1 MNPIHEAFAQHYCVS
16 GNMRQAAEAIG
27 FEASRGSQWLR
38 REEVKKRIIE
48 LNEVQ
53 FAHVGVTA
61 ETVKAELARIAFA
74 SAADLFDKHGNMIPI
89 QDLPDDVAAT
99 ITQINVEVIRGGTAG
114 EVEIRSVKRADKGAA
129 LAILARHYK
138 VVGDEDDGINV
149 LANVLADRLN
159 EAKQRRLAGQN
170 VEDAHIIE
178 PRQVEHV
185 EQHVVEQPATE
196 PIHSQ
201 PETNHEERLW

>member
-1 MNPIHEAFAQHYCVS
+1 MAAMIRPAHEAFAQHYCVS
-16 GNMRQAAEAIG
+16 GNTRKAAEAAG
-27 FEASRGSQWLR
+27 FSGNVGSQMLR
-38 REEVKKRIIE
+38 RPDIQKRIME
-48 LNEVQ
+48 LNEQQ

-61 ETVKAELARIAFA
+61 ETVKAELARIAF
-74 SAADLFDKHGNMIPI
+74 SSGADLFDSNGRMIPI

-99 ITQINVEVIRGGTAG
+99 ITQIDVEVIRGKDG
-114 EVEIRSVKRADKGAA
+114 EPGVEIRKIKRADKGAA

-170 VEDAHIIE
+170 VEDAQIIE
-178 PRQVEHV
+178 PRQIVDSSV
-185 EQHVVEQPATE
+185 AE
-196 PIHSQ
+196 PIPLLQENSD
-201 PETNHEERLW
+201 EERLW